1 MVVEAVYKH
10 NSKNVVIHSLSNNG
24 AVLYQHLTQLVA
36 TQYKDITIQV
46 EHMVRMLPY
55 NIYCLRELYLTLP
68 QALAHSWSTYQSH
81 CPPNSTH

>member
-1 MVVEAVYKH
+1 MTCAHMVVEAAYKH

-24 AVLYQHLTQLVA
+24 AALYQHLTQLVA

-55 NIYCLRELYLTLP
+55 NIYCPR
-68 QALAHSWSTYQSH
+68 
-81 CPPNSTH
+81 